1 MADAS
6 TVYYKPFGYSGD
18 GFYPASG
25 PLPFADTIAGLSQ
38 TYVAGNTVRV
48 TSATP
53 ITEASTQAGLGWW
66 LYSGSEVRK
75 ITKIY
80 SAGELAV
87 IFGIDRPFSAGYGPV
102 ALQIIQPCFQSISL
116 LNDGAG
122 NASINGTPLLPG
134 VEYKVIRENLI
145 SHQFVAPI
153 FYDEGAGTL
162 KISVE

>member
-6 TVYYKPFGYSGD
+6 TLYYKPFGYSGD

-38 TYVAGNTVRV
+38 TYVADNTVRV

-75 ITKIY
+75 ITK
-80 SAGELAV
+80 
-87 IFGIDRPFSAGYGPV
+87 IDRPFSAGYGPV

-134 VEYKVIRENLI
+134 VEYKVIRENFI